1 MKKLFYLSVILFL
14 ATSCGKLSR
23 SKAKEEII
31 KKYNLP
37 KDEIK
42 AFTIIDGTMYKDL
55 TEKDFKFKE
64 LQDEGLL
71 TYYYEGGTGFFG
83 TLKATLTEKG
93 KQFVSLEKYKV
104 GALDAFAAV
113 DKININVAKL
123 EFGEITGIQEIKQLN
138 SAQVS
143 YTMLRKD
150 ITPFGKIAFKLTEES
165 IPCTATFTKYDDG
178 WRIQK

>member
-31 KKYNLP
+31 KVYNLP

-42 AFTIIDGTMYKDL
+42 LFTVRDGTPSNHI
-55 TEKDFKFKE
+55 TEKNFKYKE

-71 TYYYEGGTGFFG
+71 TYYYEDGFGYWG

-93 KQFVSLEKYKV
+93 KQFASYEKNKV
-104 GALDAFAAV
+104 DAFNFGDADNV
-113 DKININVAKL
+113 NLIVAKL

-138 SAQVS
+138 SALVS
-143 YTMLRKD
+143 YTLLRKD
-150 ITPFGKIAFKLTEES
+150 ITPFGKIAFNLKEET
-165 IPCTATFTKYDDG
+165 IPYTATFTKYDDG